1 MLNPHRNEM
10 EIAQKL
16 RAASPIASPNRLIVS
31 LADKALGRDGRMIR
45 ALESIGP
52 ASMMVEGKPFLV
64 ELE

>member
-1 MLNPHRNEM
+1 
-10 EIAQKL
+10 
-16 RAASPIASPNRLIVS
+16 
-31 LADKALGRDGRMIR
+31 MIR